1 MINDLILYYLRNFK
15 IDYGKHIF
23 EKQVKLPENRKG
35 IEFENPDGIKYVLDL
50 TDHVMRQIYLKG
62 VYERNTMRHLIK
74 LARPDMTFMDVGAN
88 IGAYTLTMAK
98 HLKQGKVISFEPN
111 PRTINYL
118 QRNIDLNGF
127 KNIRIVDVGLSDKE
141 EEVTL
146 YTSSLTTA
154 SINKGK
160 NTSEVEQIKL
170 TTLDKFCS
178 ENNISSIDLIKIDIE
193 GHEAKC
199 LKGAEQMIA
208 KSKEMV
214 LIMEIDD
221 NCKAVGLEK
230 NELFH
235 SITDKG
241 FKGFKPR
248 GYPFKMEE
256 IKDLSEDY
264 VDNIIFV
271 KGRF

>member
-1 MINDLILYYLRNFK
+1 MLNDLLLYYLRNFG
-15 IDYGKHIF
+15 IDYGKHLV
-23 EKQVKLPENRKG
+23 EKRVKLPDNRKG
-35 IEFENPDGIKYVLDL
+35 IEFESPNGIKYVLDL

-62 VYERNTMRHLIK
+62 VYERNTMRHLLK
-74 LARPDMTFMDVGAN
+74 LAKPNMTFMDVGAN

-98 HLKQGKVISFEPN
+98 HLTKGNVISFEPN
-111 PRTINYL
+111 PRTIKYL
-118 QRNIDLNGF
+118 QRNIDLNGL
-127 KNIRIVDVGLSDKE
+127 KNIRIVDIGLSDKE
-141 EEVTL
+141 EEVIL

-160 NTSEVEQIKL
+160 NTGETEKIKL
-170 TTLDKFCS
+170 TTLDLFCR
-178 ENNISSIDLIKIDIE
+178 ENKIEQIDLIKIDIE

-199 LKGAEQMIA
+199 LKGAEEIID
-208 KSKEMV
+208 KSKQMV

-235 SITDKG
+235 SITDRG

-248 GYPFKMEE
+248 GYPFAMEE

-271 KGRF
+271 KGR